1 MIKKIQESDERRNKV
16 PNDFF
21 GNWKNVRE
29 LPYKMNVEKQVRGSK
44 EITLINAIQFE
55 KLLFPEHVQK
65 DLEISQ
71 NNYGYWL
78 GVQSTLKDPEW
89 WVKSKIKDALKFF
102 LQVAK
107 DNIKYFRDHY
117 NDQVFPEKLSQKNR
131 NELFALYQM
140 TTLFFAWSAQREK
153 KLRVVMGIRKS
164 FLFK

>member
-1 MIKKIQESDERRNKV
+1 M
-16 PNDFF
+16 
-21 GNWKNVRE
+21 
-29 LPYKMNVEKQVRGSK
+29 
-44 EITLINAIQFE
+44 
-55 KLLFPEHVQK
+55 QK

-71 NNYGYWL
+71 NHYGYWL
-78 GVQSTLKDPEW
+78 GVQSTFKDPEW
-89 WVKSKIKDALKFF
+89 WAKSKIKDALRFF

-107 DNIKYFRDHY
+107 DNIKYFRDYY

-140 TTLFFAWSAQREK
+140 TTLFFAWSAQKEK

>member
-1 MIKKIQESDERRNKV
+1 MTKKIQETDERRNKV

-29 LPYKMNVEKQVRGSK
+29 LPYKMNVEKQVRKLK
-44 EITLINAIQFE
+44 EITLINAIQIE
-55 KLLFPEHVQK
+55 KLLFPKQVQK

-71 NNYGYWL
+71 NHYGYWL
-78 GVQSTLKDPEW
+78 GVQSTFKDPEW
-89 WVKSKIKDALKFF
+89 WAKSKIKDALRFF

-107 DNIKYFRDHY
+107 DNIKYFRDYY

-140 TTLFFAWSAQREK
+140 TTLFFAWSAQKEK

>member
-1 MIKKIQESDERRNKV
+1 MTKKIQETDERRNKV

-29 LPYKMNVEKQVRGSK
+29 LPYKMNVEKQVRKLK

-55 KLLFPEHVQK
+55 KLLFPKQVQK

-71 NNYGYWL
+71 NHYGYWL
-78 GVQSTLKDPEW
+78 GVQSTFKDPEW
-89 WVKSKIKDALKFF
+89 WAKSKIKDALSFF
-102 LQVAK
+102 LQIAK
-107 DNIKYFRDHY
+107 DNIKYFRDYY

-140 TTLFFAWSAQREK
+140 TTLFFAWSAQKEK

>member
-1 MIKKIQESDERRNKV
+1 MNKKIRESDEERNKV

-29 LPYKMNVEKQVRGSK
+29 LPYKMNVEKQVRKLK
-44 EITLINAIQFE
+44 EMTLINAIRFE
-55 KLLFPEHVQK
+55 QLLFPKNVQK

-71 NNYGYWL
+71 NHYGYWL
-78 GVQSTLKDPEW
+78 GVQSALYDSKW
-89 WVKSKIKDALKFF
+89 WVDVKIKDALRFF
-102 LQVAK
+102 LRVAK

-117 NDQVFPEKLSQKNR
+117 NDQIFPEKLSQKNR

-153 KLRVVMGIRKS
+153 KLRIVMGIRKS